1 MTTDESARP
10 VTSAEAGEV
19 ESNPEDQ
26 IPGQESLFPGLHGDD
41 EGAAHLL
48 SPPSGKPLIAVEQPR
63 PDEAIKA
70 LREKLL
76 DKPPMALEKE
86 PGQREYLILPENSGE
101 RIGNPLMRRPSPYS
115 PKRLFGDDEPGA
127 ARGAVPLAS
136 MREPGFLDQ
145 QNAEEDSTKI
155 SDRLL
160 ADPEKE
166 DNERVNLLQN
176 RDGLLEEIPA
186 SAFLPDEENFF
197 RIIKADEPNR
207 GDETGMPVVG
217 FKFTALLPDGSII
230 EGELRAPCGHEN
242 YTPHGRL
249 KNTDL
254 LAEITALSLQQFLD
268 ELAKLK
274 ALAEAAYRAQ
284 NAYCAK

>member
-1 MTTDESARP
+1 MTTDESTRP
-10 VTSAEAGEV
+10 DTSAEAGEV
-19 ESNPEDQ
+19 ESNPDDQ
-26 IPGQESLFPGLHGDD
+26 IPGQESFFPGLHGDD

-101 RIGNPLMRRPSPYS
+101 FIGNPLMRRPSPY
-115 PKRLFGDDEPGA
+115 PLKDEPGV

-176 RDGLLEEIPA
+176 RDGLLEEIPS

-230 EGELRAPCGHEN
+230 EGGLRAPCGHEGD
-242 YTPHGRL
+242 TPHGRL

-254 LAEITALSLQQFLD
+254 LAEIAALSMQQFLD

-274 ALAEAAYRAQ
+274 ALAEMAFRAQ